1 MKRLKKIKFCGKSL
15 IYWVDMLNISYP
27 TMYRKAV
34 GITQFTLGELKEIET
49 ITGYNLQ
56 QIEMNIMKLK
66 TEKKGLE
73 NGNS

>member
-15 IYWVDMLNISYP
+15 TYWCDMLNISYA

-34 GITQFTLGELKEIET
+34 GITQFTLGELKEIES

-66 TEKKGLE
+66 TEKEGLE